1 MWSSLGLERFRSSEH
16 GQAKQPDVALLCAA
30 YYMDDDEDD
39 NVDDDA
45 DYDEDSDDDDADVLR
60 KRMMKKDC
68 WRC

>member
-1 MWSSLGLERFRSSEH
+1 MWSSLVLERFRHSEH
-16 GQAKQPDVALLCAA
+16 EQAKQPDVALLRAA

-45 DYDEDSDDDDADVLR
+45 DYDEDCDDDDADVLR

-68 WRC
+68 